1 MPGDT
6 DMEAPAGMDISQHSE
21 TYARITRLIKWGTIA
36 CAVVA
41 AIVIWLIV

>member
-6 DMEAPAGMDISQHSE
+6 DMEAPTAMDMAAHAE
-21 TYARITRLIKWGTIA
+21 TYARITRLIKWGALA

>member
-1 MPGDT
+1 MPGDAN
-6 DMEAPAGMDISQHSE
+6 MEAPTAMDISQHSE
-21 TYARITRLIKWGTIA
+21 TYARITRLIKWGALA